1 MALNLLSAA
10 GTIVSVVIGVLA
22 AGFVVFMLVWHYVR
36 KRQGKGGCD
45 CGCSG
50 CSGCSSCA
58 ARESKKQKH
67 SNTQM

>member
-22 AGFVVFMLVWHYVR
+22 VGIVVFTLVWHYVR
-36 KRQGKGGCD
+36 KKQGKGGCG

-50 CSGCSSCA
+50 CTGCSSCVP
-58 ARESKKQKH
+58 KKKKPDEK
-67 SNTQM
+67 

>member
-36 KRQGKGGCD
+36 KKQGKTGCGCD
-45 CGCSG
+45 CPGCPG
-50 CSGCSSCA
+50 HCSS
-58 ARESKKQKH
+58 RPPKKEEEKK
-67 SNTQM
+67 

>member
-36 KRQGKGGCD
+36 KKQGKGGCD

-50 CSGCSSCA
+50 CSGCCSSCA
-58 ARESKKQKH
+58 PKKKEDKK
-67 SNTQM
+67 

>member
-36 KRQGKGGCD
+36 KKQGKGGCG

-58 ARESKKQKH
+58 PKKKKPDEEK
-67 SNTQM
+67 

>member
-36 KRQGKGGCD
+36 KTQGKGGCG

-50 CSGCSSCA
+50 CSGCCSSCA
-58 ARESKKQKH
+58 PKKKEDKK
-67 SNTQM
+67 

>member
-36 KRQGKGGCD
+36 KKQGKGGCGCD
-45 CGCSG
+45 CAGCPGGCSH
-50 CSGCSSCA
+50 CA
-58 ARESKKQKH
+58 PRPKDQKGR
-67 SNTQM
+67 Q

>member
-22 AGFVVFMLVWHYVR
+22 AGFVIFMLVWHYVR
-36 KRQGKGGCD
+36 KKQGKGGCG

-50 CSGCSSCA
+50 CSGCSSCVP
-58 ARESKKQKH
+58 KKKK
-67 SNTQM
+67 SDEEK